1 MDIHQIQYL
10 LTIVDNDFNLT
21 KSARVLNVSQ
31 PALSKLISELENV
44 EQIQIFT
51 RGKGRITGLTPTG
64 EDLIKHGRTLS
75 KDYEDL
81 LKSLHERADLKRGTV
96 KVGIAPVIIS
106 TVFNRAIPKFIQ
118 ENPQIDLQIVEKGAY
133 ELQKKLILQEIDLA
147 VLVSPA
153 TYPSIKEKTIYDG
166 SVSVWFNKNHR
177 FHDFKGPI
185 PFEEVAKEKLVT
197 LDDSFMV
204 TFQTNQKFA
213 QKDLSPNYF
222 FKTSS
227 WDLILNI
234 CSELDDT
241 VGIIASPI
249 GQNYSGTNIEHRD
262 FDPVFPWRISMCS
275 LKDVYQNAAV
285 KYTQDWFVNYFK
297 DQNNQSKLE
306 HETNLEMSEH

>member
-1 MDIHQIQYL
+1 MDIHQLQYL
-10 LTIVDNDFNLT
+10 ITIVDNDFNLT
-21 KSARVLNVSQ
+21 KSARILNVSQ
-31 PALSKLISELENV
+31 PALSKLIAELENV
-44 EQIQIFT
+44 EQIRIFT

-64 EDLIKHGRTLS
+64 EDLIRHGRIIS
-75 KDYEDL
+75 QDYDNL
-81 LKSLHERADLKRGTV
+81 VKSIRERADLKSGTV

-118 ENPQIDLQIVEKGAY
+118 ENPDIDLQIIENGAY

-153 TYPSIKEKTIYDG
+153 TYPSIQEKTIYDS

-185 PFEEVAKEKLVT
+185 PFEEVAKEKIVT

-204 TFQTNQKFA
+204 TYQTNQKFN
-213 QKDLSPNYF
+213 QKKLNPNYF

-234 CSELDDT
+234 CQEMDGA

-249 GQNYSGTNIEHRD
+249 GRNYSGTNIEHRD
-262 FDPVFPWRISMCS
+262 FNPVFPWRISICNM
-275 LKDVYQNAAV
+275 KDIYQNTVV
-285 KYTQDWFVNYFK
+285 KYTQNWFVNYFK
-297 DQNNQSKLE
+297 NQQNKSL
-306 HETNLEMSEH
+306 